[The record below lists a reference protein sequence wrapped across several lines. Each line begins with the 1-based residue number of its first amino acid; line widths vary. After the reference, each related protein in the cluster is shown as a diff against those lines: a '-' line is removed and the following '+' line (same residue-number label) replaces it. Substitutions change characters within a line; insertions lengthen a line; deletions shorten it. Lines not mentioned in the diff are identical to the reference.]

1 MKHSR
6 LPLLQ
11 YFSKGIAACLILLG
25 SAAPVFGAD
34 YTQYQVQDFVGRARA
49 LRGKMTAKNAEQMFS
64 VANQLHEQGKGREA
78 CEILTVICNSKYANC
93 ETLCSLAD
101 YSTDQMGESDP
112 SHPVEKIL
120 EQAIKLDP
128 KCSRAWTLLADTSFK
143 KGDIAKAIRYSDKSI
158 SVSQPK
164 APYHL
169 AYMVRAAVLAQVE
182 RYDEALECVVKAE
195 KPAGYRAELWRIKGS
210 ILENLK
216 RYSEAAASYRKAIST
231 SNQSIDWTTFQ
242 IVRCLEKQNLN
253 KEAISELCALIKTNP
268 ADAEAYRVRASLK
281 VKVNDLNGAIGD
293 LSKVLEL
300 EPTTKSY
307 LERAKLYE
315 RTGKKEL
322 SKKDMQAAEKLKADP
337 F

>member
-1 MKHSR
+1 MKRSH
-6 LPLLQ
+6 LETIKH
-11 YFSKGIAACLILLG
+11 FSTGISACLLLFG
-25 SAAPVFGAD
+25 SAAPVFSAD

-112 SHPVEKIL
+112 SHPVERIL

-143 KGDIAKAIRYSDKSI
+143 KGDISKAVRYSDKSI

-169 AYMVRAAVLAQVE
+169 AYMVRAAVLAQVG
-182 RYDEALECVVKAE
+182 RYDEALECAVKAE

-216 RYSEAAASYRKAIST
+216 RYSEAAAAYRKAISIG
-231 SNQSIDWTTFQ
+231 NQSIDWTTFQ

-253 KEAISELCALIKTNP
+253 KEAISELGALIKTNP

-307 LERAKLYE
+307 LERGKLYT
-315 RTGKKEL
+315 RIGKKDL
-322 SKKDMQAAEKLKADP
+322 AKKDEQAAEKLKASP